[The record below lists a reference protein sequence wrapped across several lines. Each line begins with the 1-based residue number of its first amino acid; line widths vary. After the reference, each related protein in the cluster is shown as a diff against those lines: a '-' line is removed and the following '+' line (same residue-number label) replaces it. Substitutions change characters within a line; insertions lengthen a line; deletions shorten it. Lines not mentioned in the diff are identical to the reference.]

1 MAKRSKTLQQRPLA
15 RLPQRMTDV
24 LSRVAVDLDKVGVS
38 EDGAA
43 LVQAALQCRDCENAD
58 KCDDWIGAHEEGDG
72 APPPH
77 FCRLGDMM
85 GAAPSTAPGNR
96 SKRPRSSKRLSKKSP
111 QKRG

>member
-1 MAKRSKTLQQRPLA
+1 M
-15 RLPQRMTDV
+15 
-24 LSRVAVDLDKVGVS
+24 SRVAVDLDKVGAS

-58 KCDDWIGAHEEGDG
+58 KCDDWIGAHDEGEA

-77 FCRLGDMM
+77 FCRLGGMLD
-85 GAAPSTAPGNR
+85 AASNAAAVNRPKRAPA
-96 SKRPRSSKRLSKKSP
+96 SKRALKKPP